1 MNSIRNQNKTVGSQ
15 TGSEISENDEFL
27 YSIWNFFAAN
37 LSERTRKNY
46 YNIVKN
52 YIKTVG
58 HTPMKLSEKDAE
70 TYFNDLTN
78 RLNSGRLS
86 YSTALMRMSVMRGL
100 CDYIKLKNNREGKS
114 YTNYFKDYILPD
126 TDKTITEE
134 KLPKESEL
142 AAVLELAAEYNDDTA
157 YLIFSLVLKC
167 GLTSSEVC
175 SLKTEYLLYDT
186 DECLC
191 IHFPEKKR
199 ISRIIKLPSD
209 ITQLLLKYI
218 SAHRISTGSIFY
230 NKRGTPLKMRDAER
244 LLKKYVNMGI
254 SENRVSSGFTLQD
267 MRHAA
272 FKYML
277 LGGADEAAVA
287 GYAGIT
293 TKWMSR
299 YRQIVNERT
308 RQNAA
313 DFSTLTIKPSV
324 YDGGGITDK

>member
-1 MNSIRNQNKTVGSQ
+1 M
-15 TGSEISENDEFL
+15 SEQKNAFNENDEFL

-46 YNIVKN
+46 YNVVKG

-58 HTPMKLSEKDAE
+58 HSPLKLSEEDAQK
-70 TYFNDLTN
+70 YFSDLTN

-86 YSTALMRMSVMRGL
+86 YSTALMRMSVMRTL
-100 CDYIKLKNNREGKS
+100 CEYIKLRENREGRS
-114 YTNYFKDYILPD
+114 YTNYFRDYILPD
-126 TDKTITEE
+126 TDKTITED
-134 KLPKESEL
+134 KLPTPAEL
-142 AAVLELAAEYNDDTA
+142 AYLLELSAKCGDDTA

-167 GLTSSEVC
+167 GLTSTEIC

-186 DECLC
+186 GGGIC

-199 ISRIIKLPSD
+199 ISRIIKLPED
-209 ITQLLLKYI
+209 ISELLRKYLEYHNI
-218 SAHRISTGSIFY
+218 SVGCIFY
-230 NKRGTPLKMRDAER
+230 NKRNTPLKIRDAER
-244 LLKKYVNMGI
+244 LLKKYINIGI
-254 SENRVSSGFTLQD
+254 KENKIASGFTLQQ

-272 FKYML
+272 FKFML
-277 LGGADEAAVA
+277 MGGAGENEVA
-287 GYAGIT
+287 EYGGIT

-299 YRQIVNERT
+299 YRSVVSENQ

-324 YDGGGITDK
+324 YSSGNYK